1 MDGCPGK
8 GKTFGKSG
16 TQCVWEGAVG
26 FESICAFVV
35 DQLVLKVLWPLSG
48 VPPAVR
54 QGCPQA
60 CLAAQGLKEVPA
72 GRMRGSGNN
81 LHPGGAPGCQKTVL
95 SHAIMARY
103 STVFS
108 YYFISC
114 DMVTDF
120 VINMSLFQRHLL
132 N

>member
-1 MDGCPGK
+1 M
-8 GKTFGKSG
+8 
-16 TQCVWEGAVG
+16 G

-35 DQLVLKVLWPLSG
+35 DQLVLEVLWPLSG
-48 VPPAVR
+48 FLAAVR

-72 GRMRGSGNN
+72 SRMRGAGNR

-103 STVFS
+103 SIVFS
-108 YYFISC
+108 YYCISC